1 MRRNYTIYF
10 LLISLVF
17 NIAFLGHY
25 VYKTV
30 QFRNKTQSINTAPT
44 TRQNFRVKGKQN
56 SNKRIDPTMEEI
68 RLKNFEHRVNF
79 FKELAKE
86 APDYQKLEL
95 LADSL
100 NITQNTLEKQ
110 MSSED
115 AQHFYNNLT
124 ITQKVV
130 VRESR
135 KTKGDQNEKI
145 LLILTMI
152 FILSSIA
159 LYAQDGNNKTSRYH
173 KRKQL
178 PALESSLTCLNNKST
193 QWTISEQIIK
203 KI

>member
-110 MSSED
+110 TTNHFIKKRKAMSSED
-115 AQHFYNNLT
+115 AQHFYGNLYNHAESGCKR
-124 ITQKVV
+124 IKERQK
-130 VRESR
+130 RR
-135 KTKGDQNEKI
+135 
-145 LLILTMI
+145 
-152 FILSSIA
+152 
-159 LYAQDGNNKTSRYH
+159 
-173 KRKQL
+173 
-178 PALESSLTCLNNKST
+178 
-193 QWTISEQIIK
+193 SE
-203 KI
+203 